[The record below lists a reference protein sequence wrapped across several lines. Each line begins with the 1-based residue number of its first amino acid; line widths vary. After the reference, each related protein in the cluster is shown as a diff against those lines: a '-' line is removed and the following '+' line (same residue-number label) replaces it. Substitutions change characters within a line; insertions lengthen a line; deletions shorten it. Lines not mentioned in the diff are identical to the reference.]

1 MIPELNEHGYLP
13 AGVYQATLD
22 EVVARFGRG
31 NEQREAQAQSLEWL
45 APLCIRAGIT
55 RILING
61 SFVTNRD
68 QPNDVDCV
76 LLQGPKYRSRSVQA
90 AQLRKG
96 LPFVELRIVRQPEYD
111 FYRDQFYAS
120 DRDMIPKGVIEV
132 LL

>member
-1 MIPELNEHGYLP
+1 M
-13 AGVYQATLD
+13 
-22 EVVARFGRG
+22 

-96 LPFVELRIVRQPEYD
+96 LPFVELRIVRRPEYD

-120 DRDMIPKGVIEV
+120 DRDMIAKGVIEV